1 MIEINPTILLIQIAV
16 FLIGMGLVWK
26 FFLSPFNRKLEE
38 RKKTIADNYANAE
51 QIRSDAQKIYKE
63 YEARLLDLEN
73 KTGEMFSKTEK
84 QAEESR
90 QEIVRQAHEQA
101 RVLLKRTEQE
111 LASEKQVLISEL
123 RDEIGSLG
131 VLMAEKILQR
141 KFARQEHEKL
151 LEEVAGELSK

>member
-1 MIEINPTILLIQIAV
+1 MIEISPTILLIQIAG

-26 FFLSPFNRKLEE
+26 FFLKPLNNNLEA
-38 RKKTIADNYANAE
+38 RKKKITDNYANAE
-51 QIRSDAQKIYKE
+51 QIRSEAQKIHKD
-63 YEARLLDLEN
+63 YEAKLLDLEN
-73 KTGEMFSKTEK
+73 KTSEMFSKTEK

-90 QEIVRQAHEQA
+90 QEIIRQAHEQA

-111 LASEKQVLISEL
+111 LASEKQVLIAEL

-141 KFARQEHEKL
+141 KFAQQEHEKL